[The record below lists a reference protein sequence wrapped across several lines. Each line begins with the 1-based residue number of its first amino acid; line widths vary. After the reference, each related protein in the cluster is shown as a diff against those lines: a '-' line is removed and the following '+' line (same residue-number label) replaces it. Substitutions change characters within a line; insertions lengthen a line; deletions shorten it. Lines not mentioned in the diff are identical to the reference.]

1 MTSLVTAKIKNM
13 TRSDGFTLLELMIA
27 IAIFSIVSMAAYSLF
42 HTTARTQAV
51 TEKSL
56 KRLNEVQRAFL
67 IMEKDFSQLA
77 PRPIKSELG
86 EALPAFVANQGGYLV
101 EFTRQGWRNP
111 ALAKRSEFQ
120 RVAYTLE
127 DDKLIRRFWLVLDRA
142 PNAPYKEQIILTGV
156 NGISFR
162 FLNQEH
168 NWVEDWAVA
177 NNNSGASNPLLN
189 NNADPKELVPGGV
202 ELSLDDPR
210 YGRMV
215 RYFVGVNTP
224 KPQQSNNQIPGATG
238 RGGF

>member
-1 MTSLVTAKIKNM
+1 MKPLLNAKIKRK
-13 TRSDGFTLLELMIA
+13 TQSGGFTLLELMIA

-86 EALPAFVANQGGYLV
+86 EVLPAFVANQGGYLV

-142 PNAPYKEQIILTGV
+142 PNPPYKEQVILTGV
-156 NGISFR
+156 NSISFR

-177 NNNSGASNPLLN
+177 NNPGASDPFAN
-189 NNADPKELVPGGV
+189 NKGADPNELVPGGV
-202 ELSLDDPR
+202 ELALDDPR

-215 RYFVGVNTP
+215 RYFVGVSTP
-224 KPQQSNNQIPGATG
+224 KPQQKNQIPNIS
-238 RGGF
+238 GGG